1 MKHLRTIGHL
11 VKYLFLQESRSVQ
24 SLFWMLLFPVFL
36 LILFGFIF
44 GEEGFREGSVI
55 VGVDPVIVE
64 EVGGNIEIFQEGRQE
79 AITFTEMMPEEGKEA
94 LLENT
99 LYAYITRDPGE
110 REYRVLIT
118 ERYKQFSFLLS
129 SILDRVNVDFY
140 KEKFRGRELFPYALE
155 VVSFEGRSYSYV
167 YYLLAGIVG
176 ISLMMNCFFALPQI
190 IITYRNQG
198 FLKRFIFS
206 PLSKFDFTISLII
219 ERAIIGILQIV
230 ILAIAARLIFD
241 VRVLINPG
249 AFLLVYCVGAAAFGV
264 FGFFLAGV
272 LHSIEASAAVAQILN
287 MLFMFTGGI
296 FLPLEMM
303 PPFFARISKVNP
315 VLYLSHGVNATM
327 LMGRGIGDIRN
338 DLLILAGIFGVF
350 MVVTVFSF
358 RYNRKL

>member
-1 MKHLRTIGHL
+1 MIGHL
-11 VKYLFLQESRSVQ
+11 VKYLFLQESRSMQ

-36 LILFGFIF
+36 LVLFGFIF
-44 GEEGFREGSVI
+44 GEDGFREGSVI

-64 EVGGNIEIFQEGRQE
+64 KIGEEMELLLDDREGAMSFIEMSREAGR
-79 AITFTEMMPEEGKEA
+79 EA

-99 LYAYITRDPGE
+99 IYAYITRDEEGGA
-110 REYRVLIT
+110 YKVLIT

-129 SILDRVNVDFY
+129 SILDRINVDFY
-140 KEKFRGRELFPYALE
+140 KEKFRGRELFPYTLE
-155 VVSFEGRSYSYV
+155 IISREGRSYSYV
-167 YYLLAGIVG
+167 YYLLSGIVG

-198 FLKRFIFS
+198 FLKRFIFT
-206 PLSKFDFTISLII
+206 PLSKTDFTLSLII

-230 ILAIAARLIFD
+230 MLSVAAWLIFN
-241 VRVLINPG
+241 VRLFINPG
-249 AFLLVYCVGAAAFGV
+249 AFLLVYCAGAAAFGV
-264 FGFFLAGV
+264 VGFFLAGV

-296 FLPLEMM
+296 FFPLEMM
-303 PPFFARISKVNP
+303 PSFFAKVAKVNP
-315 VLYLSHGVNATM
+315 ILYLSHGVNATM
-327 LMGRGIGDIRN
+327 LMGRGIGEVGN

-350 MVVTVFSF
+350 MVITAFTF